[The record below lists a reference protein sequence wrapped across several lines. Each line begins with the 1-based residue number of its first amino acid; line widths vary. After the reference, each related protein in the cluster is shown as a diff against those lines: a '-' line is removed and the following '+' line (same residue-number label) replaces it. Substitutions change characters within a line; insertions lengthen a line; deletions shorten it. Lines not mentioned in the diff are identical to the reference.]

1 MKTKLLTLSLA
12 AIAIFGLA
20 TAQSTVNVEGQYAEP
35 AQASPGDDIS
45 NQMFSVMIDGLSADG
60 DTDYVYF
67 EFPNEFEGQLSPNT
81 VDSNVSVS
89 SSNSLVDYDNDSV
102 QETVEVGLSQDGN
115 NSVTAEVILDAG
127 VTYPDQFEDFEVNVA
142 VEDSSNGEDSTSLEV
157 TNSASEEETSDQDAG
172 TGRETDPSQEQETE
186 NDDNEGAEKETTES
200 DSSDSEG
207 LLGGILGIFTGL
219 F

>member
-157 TNSASEEETSDQDAG
+157 TNSASEEDETSENPEAG
-172 TGRETDPSQEQETE
+172 TGGETDPSQETE
-186 NDDNEGAEKETTES
+186 NEESREDPEGTES

>member
-12 AIAIFGLA
+12 TIAIFGLA
-20 TAQSTVNVEGQYAEP
+20 TAQSTVNIKGQYAEP

-45 NQMFSVMIDGLSADG
+45 NQMFSVMINDLSADG

-67 EFPNEFEGQLSPNT
+67 EFPNEFGGQLSPNT

-102 QETVEVGLSQDGN
+102 QETVEADLSRDGN
-115 NSVTAEVILDAG
+115 NSVTAEVTLDTG
-127 VTYPDQFEDFEVNVA
+127 VTYPDRFEDFNVNVY
-142 VEDSSNGEDSTSLEV
+142 VEDSSNGEDSASLEV
-157 TNSASEEETSDQDAG
+157 TNSAAEEEEETTDNQESG
-172 TGRETDPSQEQETE
+172 TGSETDPSQETE
-186 NDDNEGAEKETTES
+186 NEDSIEGTDS
-200 DSSDSEG
+200 DSSESSEG
-207 LLGGILGIFTGL
+207 LLDGILGFFTGL

>member
-12 AIAIFGLA
+12 SIAIFGLA
-20 TAQSTVNVEGQYAEP
+20 TAQSTVSVEGQYAEP

-45 NQMFSVMIDGLSADG
+45 NQMFNVMINGLSADG

-89 SSNSLVDYDNDSV
+89 SSNSLVDYDKDSV
-102 QETVEVGLSQDGN
+102 HETVEVGLSQDGN
-115 NSVTAEVILDAG
+115 NSVTAEVTLDTG

-172 TGRETDPSQEQETE
+172 TEGETDPSQETE
-186 NDDNEGAEKETTES
+186 NDDNEGTESETTES